1 MSNSK
6 LKIIAC
12 IAMLIDHIGMILLPD
27 VAILRMIG
35 RIAMPMFAFF
45 IAQGCRYTRNKLR
58 YFLQVFLLGIAWQ
71 IVTVTGELIS
81 GTFEDFY
88 FNILIT
94 FSFSI
99 VICYIYLEVE
109 KAYKNKDNKNLKK
122 FGTLLVLAVLA
133 SYAFLRF
140 TDNVIGIGVSVDYG
154 IRGIL
159 LPLFACIFTD
169 KNKQIAS
176 FSIGL
181 IGFMILMGKGINTI
195 LCSSFS
201 IPILYAYDGT
211 YGSKKLKYLFYIFY
225 PAHLTVLYLIKFIIN

>member
-140 TDNVIGIGVSVDYG
+140 TDNVIEIGVSVDYG

>member
-81 GTFEDFY
+81 GAFEDFY

-140 TDNVIGIGVSVDYG
+140 SDNVIGIGVSVDYG

-181 IGFMILMGKGINTI
+181 IGFMILMAKGINTI